1 MQPLTRSS
9 RLFID
14 TTCDHSTA
22 PAFNWRLALTSFR
35 HRDHRPA
42 APRAGRPARAPIGCA
57 PATPLSAHWPRHF
70 PRARARYGRQRRILQ
85 RTQRE
90 RALRHHDHRNR
101 RQRRTTQRPSR
112 HRSIL
117 PRHRHQRTAE
127 PRPGRPAR
135 SCHGCAPASP
145 VSAQRTDHLT
155 RARARYGRQRRYLNL
170 GKDPLE
176 GSPIPDIFASAAA
189 ALKPDP
195 SDGHSLP
202 FPASWLPAL
211 LHHSAE
217 PWEAP
222 AVVMAFI
229 FMWRRSN
236 YCRHYSPSAKAL
248 VDRLLVKH
256 VSTPPGSI
264 QVHLVKDKNVD
275 AASQHRRSATGSA
288 LCPRQLY
295 MTYAAT
301 RPSSHPDAPA
311 FQRPN
316 GEALWEG
323 GGGAGGK
330 GE

>member
-1 MQPLTRSS
+1 MRGTLAHAPTLSNYGSAWAAFTTFASRTGTPLVP
-9 RLFID
+9 
-14 TTCDHSTA
+14 HSWQTA
-22 PAFNWRLALTSFR
+22 AFALTTFM
-35 HRDHRPA
+35 
-42 APRAGRPARAPIGCA
+42 
-57 PATPLSAHWPRHF
+57 
-70 PRARARYGRQRRILQ
+70 
-85 RTQRE
+85 
-90 RALRHHDHRNR
+90 RNELNR
-101 RQRRTTQRPSR
+101 GIQVSTV
-112 HRSIL
+112 RSY
-117 PRHRHQRTAE
+117 
-127 PRPGRPAR
+127 
-135 SCHGCAPASP
+135 ASG
-145 VSAQRTDHLT
+145 VKYVWQM
-155 RARARYGRQRRYLNL
+155 NL

-301 RPSSHPDAPA
+301 RPSSLPDAPA

-316 GEALWEG
+316 GDAVTSDDVTRTLQRIASSHG
-323 GGGAGGK
+323 ACPPNLQRYKPHSLRKGGAVASRALGYDLAWLLREGRWRNILSIEPYIRELAEHNCA
-330 GE
+330 GHMQRLLPNVFGTRGAPV